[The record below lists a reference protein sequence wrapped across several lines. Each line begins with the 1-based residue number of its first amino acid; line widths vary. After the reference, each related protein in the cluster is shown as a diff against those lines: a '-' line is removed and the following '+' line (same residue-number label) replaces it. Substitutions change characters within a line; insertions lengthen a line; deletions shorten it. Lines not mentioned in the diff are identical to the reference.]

1 MNQKSHWNRIGAGY
15 DDEIF
20 DVFRSDRNKVLK
32 KYFKKHANP
41 KHRAVDFG
49 CGTGKAFPY
58 LSPAFKVVTGYDIS
72 DELLKVASTRPYKN
86 IALHQADLTVKN
98 LRFEPADFL
107 FCCNVIMLP
116 RPEMNKGMFANVR
129 KALKRGGHGILVVP
143 SMESMMF
150 AAWRL
155 LDWNRR
161 EGTLPDDIPD
171 EDLAY
176 FSASKG
182 EIVEGIIHIDGVP
195 TKHYTEPELRVWLTE
210 AGLTVLNTER
220 VEYDWTTEFESPP
233 KWMKD
238 PYPWDWLVEVRGR

>member
-1 MNQKSHWNRIGAGY
+1 MNEKAHWNRIGAGY

-20 DVFRSDRNKVLK
+20 DVFRSDRNKVLAR
-32 KYFKKHANP
+32 YFKKHGGKRKTAI
-41 KHRAVDFG
+41 DFG
-49 CGTGKAFPY
+49 CGTGKAFAY
-58 LSPAFKVVTGYDIS
+58 LSPAFREVTGYDIS
-72 DELLKVASTRPYKN
+72 SELLKVAATRPYQN
-86 IALHQADLTVKN
+86 IRLQQADLTVQS

-116 RPEMNKGMFANVR
+116 KPELNKGMFTNVR
-129 KALKRGGHGILVVP
+129 KALKKGGHGILVVP

-161 EGTLPDDIPD
+161 EGTLPGDVPD

-176 FSASKG
+176 FSATKR

-195 TKHYTEPELRVWLTE
+195 TKHYTEPELHVWLTE
-210 AGLTVLNTER
+210 AGLKVLNTER

-238 PYPWDWLVEVRGR
+238 PYPWDWLVEVKGR